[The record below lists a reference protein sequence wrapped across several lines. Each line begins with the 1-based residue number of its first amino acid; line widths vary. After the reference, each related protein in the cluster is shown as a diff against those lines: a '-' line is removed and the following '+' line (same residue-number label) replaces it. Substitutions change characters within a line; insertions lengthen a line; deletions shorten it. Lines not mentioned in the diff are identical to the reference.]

1 MKIFKVMIDFAHTP
15 NSFKEVLSAVRPN
28 VKGKLIHV
36 FGSAGERDRTKR
48 PEMGKISSMFSDIL
62 LITAEDPRSEN
73 IDKINAD
80 ILSGVRDRDQNY
92 QTEQLFLLKTD
103 SKQ

>member
-1 MKIFKVMIDFAHTP
+1 MIDFAHTP
-15 NSFKEVLSAVRPN
+15 NSFKEILSSVRPITN
-28 VKGKLIHV
+28 GKIIHV

-62 LITAEDPRSEN
+62 VVTAEDPRSEN

-80 ILSGVRDRDQNY
+80 ILSGVRDRPKLSDGAVILIEDRQQAIN
-92 QTEQLFLLKTD
+92 
-103 SKQ
+103 KQ